1 MFAKS
6 SQARSTLST
15 TVGKKRMYTVIIV
28 VNVTDI
34 YTCHYSETGMGK
46 ICKWRQ
52 LNEMK
57 WHEAIWDLS
66 FYETRWILS
75 FSFKHHFNE
84 GDWDFLNIA

>member
-46 ICKWRQ
+46 ICK
-52 LNEMK
+52 
-57 WHEAIWDLS
+57 
-66 FYETRWILS
+66 
-75 FSFKHHFNE
+75 
-84 GDWDFLNIA
+84 